1 MSISTCSLKAISA
14 AILVCLSL
22 YTDASA
28 PSDSVKLY
36 TPWLKI
42 SVAPGEAVDYSI
54 DLINNSA
61 EIIDAGITVSGI
73 PASWNNTVKS
83 GGFNVR
89 EISVLPGDKK
99 NFTLRVEVP
108 LKVNRGSYRFQVKAG
123 DYDELPLTLIVA
135 SQGTYKTEFT
145 TKQANM
151 QGTSTSTFNFQTTIN
166 NLTADNQH
174 YALTADYPPGWIVTF
189 KPNYQQ
195 ATSVDVLANG
205 KVDMGVDVN
214 PPDNS
219 KAGTYKIRAMVATSA
234 STAALDFEVVITGTY
249 GLNLTTPTGLLST
262 SITAGET
269 KRIPLVV
276 RNTGSLELLNI
287 KLESGAPLNWEVT
300 FDPANI
306 DRIAPGEAV
315 QVGAT
320 LKAYKKAIA
329 GDYVTT
335 MDATIPESTSRISFR
350 VTVKTPLLWGWVGVF
365 IILGAFGGIFYLF
378 RKYGRR

>member
-1 MSISTCSLKAISA
+1 MSISTCSLKAIFA

-22 YTDASA
+22 NTNASA

-42 SVAPGEAVDYSI
+42 SVAPGEAVDYSV

-108 LKVNRGSYRFQVKAG
+108 LKVNRGSYRFLVKAG
-123 DYDELPLTLIVA
+123 DYDELPLTLVVA

-151 QGTSTSTFNFQTTIN
+151 QGTSTSTFNFQTTIS

-174 YALTADYPPGWIVTF
+174 YALTADYPPGWVVTF
-189 KPNYQQ
+189 RPNYQQ
-195 ATSVDVLANG
+195 AT
-205 KVDMGVDVN
+205 
-214 PPDNS
+214 
-219 KAGTYKIRAMVATSA
+219 
-234 STAALDFEVVITGTY
+234 
-249 GLNLTTPTGLLST
+249 
-262 SITAGET
+262 
-269 KRIPLVV
+269 
-276 RNTGSLELLNI
+276 
-287 KLESGAPLNWEVT
+287 
-300 FDPANI
+300 
-306 DRIAPGEAV
+306 
-315 QVGAT
+315 
-320 LKAYKKAIA
+320 
-329 GDYVTT
+329 
-335 MDATIPESTSRISFR
+335 
-350 VTVKTPLLWGWVGVF
+350 
-365 IILGAFGGIFYLF
+365 
-378 RKYGRR
+378 